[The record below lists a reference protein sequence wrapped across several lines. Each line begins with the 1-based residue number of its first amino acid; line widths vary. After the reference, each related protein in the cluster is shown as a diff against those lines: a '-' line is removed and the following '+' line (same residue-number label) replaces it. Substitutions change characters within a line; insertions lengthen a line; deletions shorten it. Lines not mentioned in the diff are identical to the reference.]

1 MVCSDFLFAS
11 IFLWLEFCMRTELTV
26 DVPDRPL
33 GLVHGM
39 SWSVL
44 GQTVSA
50 LSQWGILVVLVK
62 HLDAESVGQFAIALS
77 VAAPIYAFANLQLS
91 GLLASDQTRE
101 YSPAAYLTL
110 RFISSLAAYL
120 VLIVLLIAGVFGS
133 ELDEVL
139 LLVGLLKLC
148 EAVSDLM
155 FGFLQQRERTDKV
168 GLLLVIRSVVGLP
181 IVWATVAYTRQVH
194 VVLAALLVAQ
204 ILLTSCVDLKILR
217 RYAHDVFEFVSI
229 RAWRASLSSSRHLMV
244 VALPMG
250 IVVGLNMLNFNIP
263 RYWLAY
269 HQGTA
274 AVGVYAA
281 LSYITTAGNMVI
293 GSMGQAA
300 VPRLSR
306 YYQSDRRKFRQL
318 LMRVA
323 LPAILAGAAGI
334 GIAAQ
339 AGAPLLQILYSSSF
353 SAYTTTFVW
362 VMVAS
367 AILYIVSITGC
378 CLSAVRLYRAQAWI
392 TAASTVSTAVAC
404 HYLIPLYGLTGAA
417 LAMVAGFAVKLSGNL
432 AVLRYAV
439 QR

>member
-1 MVCSDFLFAS
+1 
-11 IFLWLEFCMRTELTV
+11 MRTELTV